1 MKEYEQKIEARKERY
16 RALAEKSRA
25 RANELITRA
34 SNMAS
39 VIPFGQPIL
48 VGHHS
53 EGRDR
58 RYRARIGQA
67 MIKGSDLL
75 KKADYYAR
83 RAESTNNGAISADD
97 PDAPEKLKTRIAA
110 LKTVQERMK
119 EANAAIRKHKND
131 GPEAHQAAL
140 ESIGFTAE
148 QAASLVEPDF
158 AGRLGFAPFQ
168 LANNNATIKRLED
181 RLKVLKKAQD
191 LEDRT
196 TDYAWGSVRE
206 NKEINR
212 IQFIFGGK
220 PDETVRKLMKANGFR
235 WAPSEGAWQRQL
247 TSNAVYAARGIIKQL
262 GGGVK

>member
-1 MKEYEQKIEARKERY
+1 MNEYEQKIEARKERY

-34 SNMAS
+34 SKMAS

-48 VGHHS
+48 IGHHS

-58 RYRARIGQA
+58 RYRARIGQNFT
-67 MIKGSDLL
+67 KGTDLL
-75 KKADYYAR
+75 KKAEYYER

-97 PDAPEKLKTRIAA
+97 PDATEKLRERITA

-119 EANAAIRKHKND
+119 AANAAIRKHQKD
-131 GPEAHQAAL
+131 GPEAQQAAL

-148 QAASLVEPDF
+148 QAAELLKPDF

-168 LANNNATIKRLED
+168 LTNNNATIKRLES
-181 RLKVLKKAQD
+181 RLKILEKAQD

-212 IQFIFGGK
+212 IQFTFGGK

-262 GGGVK
+262 GGVK